1 LFPSFFISLL
11 FVEFIPATV
20 KFLGFFYG
28 EGNATDFFNKEQKA
42 FLNFNFKPVM
52 MGKEQPNES

>member
-1 LFPSFFISLL
+1 LSLL
-11 FVEFIPATV
+11 FVELIPSTV

-28 EGNATDFFNKEQKA
+28 GGSAIDFFNKEQKA